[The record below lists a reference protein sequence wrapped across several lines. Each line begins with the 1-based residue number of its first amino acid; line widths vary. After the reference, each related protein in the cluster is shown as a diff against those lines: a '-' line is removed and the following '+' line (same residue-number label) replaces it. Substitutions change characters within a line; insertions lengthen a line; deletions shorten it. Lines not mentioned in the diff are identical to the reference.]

1 MGLPNGNGN
10 AAIDAW
16 LSRYAETKA
25 GHAAAGWG
33 ALLAAWR
40 CEAQG
45 EHEDASRCRE
55 RAVEFWEQALRRTG
69 DPITRIGGAADQ
81 LILAETLRRLGRF
94 EEARDCCHRGLS
106 GRPADPDPVGARVR
120 DRAAERRGHR
130 RRTPWPRCS
139 TGGSEWPSRRSSPAA
154 SWDCAPG
161 ASESPATA
169 IFGSAPPTGTS
180 SGNRV
185 GDGRKRG
192 ASPDRTP
199 PVTRFRER
207 PAPAASTPFT
217 RTSDTP
223 ASTSRC
229 SGRADPLSPEQD
241 ALLELDQVIGLV
253 EACGR
258 IEVHESGFRAERAR
272 PAVLL
277 VGKRWSAIRRRGVE
291 RVARQHGAEV
301 LEIGQAEELVEYCE
315 RRGGALDPESVA
327 ELLEP
332 VDAARESFD
341 EGGSASTSLPPPP
354 PAEPEGRARRI
365 LHGVGHAVYVGFLGL
380 FIVLWYG
387 MWAAVVI
394 SIAGAILFGWGDE
407 KPWKAPAR
415 VERVL
420 ADRSKCR
427 VEAVVR
433 ARRPVQR
440 LHLGIVGIRDSGERI
455 RACDPRRRAG
465 AEGNIDGPRRGDD
478 AAAVPIAGAVHGP
491 HSRGVRGEG
500 SRSRRPDHLRADRPC
515 QEDRLTTDPIKAMTL
530 PGPSRTIIVEPIE
543 QPETSPAEPATEP
556 AEEPNPEPAEPVPE
570 PEREKEPAR
579 TSSVSGGELF
589 AGTDRG
595 RQGLEYL
602 R

>member
-1 MGLPNGNGN
+1 M
-10 AAIDAW
+10 
-16 LSRYAETKA
+16 
-25 GHAAAGWG
+25 
-33 ALLAAWR
+33 
-40 CEAQG
+40 
-45 EHEDASRCRE
+45 
-55 RAVEFWEQALRRTG
+55 
-69 DPITRIGGAADQ
+69 
-81 LILAETLRRLGRF
+81 
-94 EEARDCCHRGLS
+94 
-106 GRPADPDPVGARVR
+106 
-120 DRAAERRGHR
+120 
-130 RRTPWPRCS
+130 
-139 TGGSEWPSRRSSPAA
+139 
-154 SWDCAPG
+154 
-161 ASESPATA
+161 
-169 IFGSAPPTGTS
+169 
-180 SGNRV
+180 
-185 GDGRKRG
+185 
-192 ASPDRTP
+192 
-199 PVTRFRER
+199 TRFRER

-229 SGRADPLSPEQD
+229 SWESDPLSPEQD

-277 VGKRWSAIRRRGVE
+277 VGKTWSAIRRRGVE
-291 RVARQHGAEV
+291 RVARLHGAEV

-332 VDAARESFD
+332 VDAARESSD

-365 LHGVGHAVYVGFLGL
+365 LHGVGHAAYVGFFGL

-387 MWAAVVI
+387 FWAAVVI
-394 SIAGAILFGWGDE
+394 SIAGAIFFGW
-407 KPWKAPAR
+407 WR
-415 VERVL
+415 R
-420 ADRSKCR
+420 
-427 VEAVVR
+427 EAMEGAGEGGAGAGGPLEMPGR
-433 ARRPVQR
+433 
-440 LHLGIVGIRDSGERI
+440 GSGESETSGAEASSRHRWHPRLGREI

-478 AAAVPIAGAVHGP
+478 AAAVPVAGAVHGP

-556 AEEPNPEPAEPVPE
+556 AEEPNTEPVPE

-579 TSSVSGGELF
+579 TG
-589 AGTDRG
+589 A
-595 RQGLEYL
+595 
-602 R
+602 